1 LSLVAQV
8 FPLALRRWF
17 FQQLVL
23 VFDFYH
29 RLGLK
34 NREVR
39 PCMCRC
45 DAHSGM
51 HIRQLA
57 MLDSLDPAVHGGE
70 MHAECLLTIQLWVC
84 VLFAPRHHTPP
95 QVRLHNLMLA
105 SDSPR
110 SALKMSDFEYSKTEQ
125 VRAMQIVCWAPV
137 GNEECG
143 SQIVP
148 ASQPDTRCIHTARC
162 TAWHD
167 HGAFCYVPSLST
179 LV

>member
-1 LSLVAQV
+1 
-8 FPLALRRWF
+8 
-17 FQQLVL
+17 
-23 VFDFYH
+23 
-29 RLGLK
+29 
-34 NREVR
+34 
-39 PCMCRC
+39 
-45 DAHSGM
+45 
-51 HIRQLA
+51 
-57 MLDSLDPAVHGGE
+57 

-84 VLFAPRHHTPP
+84 VLFAPRNYTSLSRA

-110 SALKMSDFEYSKTEQ
+110 SVLKMSDFEYSKTEQ

-143 SQIVP
+143 SHIVP
-148 ASQPDTRCIHTARC
+148 ASQPDTCCNDTARC

-167 HGAFCYVPSLST
+167 DGAFCYVPSRST